1 MNVLSIGNSFSQD
14 AQRYLHRIAKA
25 DGCNLNTFNLY
36 IGGCPLSLH
45 YRNMISEER
54 RAKYIVEVPVMKSVT
69 REESGIIDARTPL
82 QIKEDRIVEL
92 KTMLFDT
99 DYKAIKYAEGLI
111 SEEEYEII
119 KRQRQAWR
127 NEINMLEEGGV

>member
-1 MNVLSIGNSFSQD
+1 MKINVLEQQG
-14 AQRYLHRIAKA
+14 ARKEERTRIIPAVY
-25 DGCNLNTFNLY
+25 DESG
-36 IGGCPLSLH
+36 
-45 YRNMISEER
+45 NMISDER
-54 RAKYIVEVPVMKSVT
+54 REKYIVEVPVMKAVT
-69 REESGIIDARTPL
+69 REESGIIDVRTPL

-127 NEINMLEEGGV
+127 DEINMLEEGGV